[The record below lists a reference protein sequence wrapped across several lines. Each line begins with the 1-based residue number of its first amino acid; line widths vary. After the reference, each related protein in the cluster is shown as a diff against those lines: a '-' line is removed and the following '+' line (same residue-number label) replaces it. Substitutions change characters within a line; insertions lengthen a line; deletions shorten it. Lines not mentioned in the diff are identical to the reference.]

1 MLDDVAQKAKKRAAT
16 LSITSATVLT
26 AIKIAL
32 ALATNSLAILALAI
46 DSILDIAGSVTAY
59 FSVLISG
66 RPPDSEHR
74 YGHGKIENI
83 GGLLITGI
91 IIITVG
97 FLAYESINRLLFI
110 STNIS
115 VGFVGIIGILFSIS
129 IEIGISWHL
138 MRIAIRHN
146 SQVLEANSLQ
156 FRMDIWTQSIVVIGL
171 ILVNMGYDAA
181 DSIIAILISVY
192 IAYLGIKMGAKS
204 IDVLLDRVPIDLVK
218 KIEIAV
224 EGTEGVV
231 KYENLRVRTS
241 GPQTFVDMRIHV
253 PRIFSLE
260 KAHNIASEVEGRVKS
275 AVSDVD
281 VLVHVEA
288 EEGNEKMIDKIRL
301 IATEISGIKGI
312 HDLWVRQAENSIEID
327 AHIEVDSEAPLS
339 KAHNIA
345 SQLENRLKKEFIE
358 DSVITIHI
366 DTEVDRV
373 IYRKSENV
381 RIPGLRKMIENILVS
396 IDEVKSFGPIN
407 VKRFNKELHVSITC
421 TLNKDLKVR
430 DAHKVSEQIETK
442 IISSEKNVT
451 KVFVHTEPPT
461 ENEKH

>member
-1 MLDDVAQKAKKRAAT
+1 MPDIEAQKAKKKAAT
-16 LSITSATVLT
+16 LSIAAAVLLTS
-26 AIKIAL
+26 IKIAL
-32 ALATNSLAILALAI
+32 ALVTNSLAIFALAV

-59 FSVLISG
+59 LSLRISG
-66 RPPDSEHR
+66 KPPDLEHR
-74 YGHGKIENI
+74 YGHGKIENF

-91 IIITVG
+91 LIVTVC
-97 FLAYESINRLLFI
+97 FLAYESINRLLFASTTI
-110 STNIS
+110 SLNL
-115 VGFVGIIGILFSIS
+115 FGIVGILFSII
-129 IEIGISWHL
+129 IEIVVAWKL
-138 MRIAIRHN
+138 KRIAIRYN

-156 FRMDIWTQSIVVIGL
+156 FKMDIWTQSLVVIGL
-171 ILVNMGYDAA
+171 ILVDIGYSTA
-181 DSIIAILISVY
+181 DSIIAIIVSIY
-192 IAYLGIKMGAKS
+192 ITYLGLKIGVKS
-204 IDVLLDRVPIDLVK
+204 IDVLLDRVPINLVK
-218 KIEIAV
+218 KIENAV
-224 EGTEGVV
+224 EGVEGVV

-288 EEGNEKMIDKIRL
+288 EEGNEKRIDKIRL

-312 HDLWVRQAENSIEID
+312 HDLWVREAENSIEID

-358 DSVITIHI
+358 DSAITIHI
-366 DTEVDRV
+366 DTEVDRI

-396 IDEVKSFGPIN
+396 IDEVKSFGSIN